1 MNCRRRLLVAAAAL
15 IGLPL
20 ATALVVLVAAAVFGV
35 TFDASPWRDAIARR
49 ASVAL
54 ERPVILE
61 GAFELTLGREVALRI
76 GGARVLNASGFTG
89 REFLL
94 LGEARA
100 RFNLLDALRGRLRI
114 GTLEASDVRLS
125 LERAADG
132 RTNWALA
139 PREGL
144 APPEGAINIGQITL
158 RRIAIDFNDAGAKAR
173 HVFALEEL
181 SASARSG
188 EPTRMAVR
196 GRANKDLAYAVT
208 LEGGPLGLIREASA
222 SWPFSLDFESSGTR
236 LQARGGFDAGR
247 GEARFE
253 FNGSA
258 RDITQF
264 GRLLDISLPRAGA
277 FALHGTG
284 RATADLVELADL
296 QGALG
301 SSGVSG
307 HLALALDA
315 DRPCLSGSLRVD
327 SIDLREFVASD
338 PAPDDRRAGDDALVR
353 QSLHL
358 RDLMPVDL
366 DIGLNVG
373 RWLGTPLDIRD
384 ARFALRA
391 DARGVQVPVTAMMGR
406 APVSGQLKLDTVA
419 PTPTLAVRL
428 DAVGI
433 APGDLAQLLTGANH
447 APLVGRL
454 SRMGLQLD
462 GRGETLGALV
472 DDIELRLNLA
482 DARLSYSN
490 FASDRPITLTLD
502 ALQLDVRRGE
512 RLRAT
517 GRGTLQGETA
527 KLALRGGT
535 LPDMLGALATPV
547 ELDLATPHARLRI
560 EGMLAPRG
568 APGEADLRFEFQAP
582 RSGDLARWLSV
593 APESSLPLDLRGRA
607 RLAGDAWSLH
617 ETTLRI
623 GRSALTLDMR
633 RSRSGARPVTVA
645 AVSSPMIDLP
655 ELATLRAHTAAG
667 GTPGSRLDRP
677 ILASALDLADADVGL
692 ALAQVA
698 FGNIDA
704 MAVGFTARVRDGRLL
719 PSAVTGKVAGA
730 PFKGLVALDPRGQGV
745 DVSLDL
751 FAREIDVGA
760 LLRELG
766 VAQDIDGVADALHFT
781 LLGRGNTLRE
791 LAGHSEFG
799 VRLSGGGITLRGAA
813 ERPLASIRV
822 SEATIGAAAG
832 APVRARLDGTLDQT
846 PVAIEVTG
854 GTLTQVALDP
864 ARLPLTLAATAAGA
878 RLTLEGEVAL
888 PLGRAGNLMFEMGGE
903 RLDTLS
909 GLLRV
914 ELPPW
919 GPWSFR
925 GPIKM
930 TSNGYQMPEMQVR
943 VGESRL
949 QGSGRLDVTGPRPR
963 LEVKAGAPR
972 IWLDDFPMPERL
984 TDSPSGAAGS
994 MGLRAAGRNL
1004 AGQTERLLSAGVLR
1018 RLDAVLDV
1026 EVQQVLSGTDRLADG
1041 AMHLAVID
1049 GRLDFGPAHVNTP
1062 GGAMRL
1068 SGRYDPTGEGVA
1080 LIARANLERFD
1091 YSVIARRLGRAN
1103 DLLGLV
1109 SLDLEL
1115 SGRAPSMEGIMD
1127 HASGKIAYS
1136 VWPSELRGGL
1146 VRLWASNVILVLL
1159 PAIDPGG
1166 QAQVNC
1172 VVGRFELREGKL
1184 TDDRIM
1190 IDTTR
1195 VRVRGAGTANLATEE
1210 LAFVF
1215 HPRAK
1220 GVSLF
1225 RLKPPLHVTGSFS
1238 DFQIG
1243 VDRRDL
1249 PEAILRMIL
1258 SPVLLPIQRLT
1269 LGPLPRDGAD
1279 VCAYPQGGNASPH

>member
-1 MNCRRRLLVAAAAL
+1 MSRRRRLLAAAVAF

-20 ATALVVLVAAAVFGV
+20 ATALVALVAAAVFGV

-89 REFLL
+89 REFLSV
-94 LGEARA
+94 GEARV
-100 RFNLLDALRGRLRI
+100 RIHLLDALLGRLRI
-114 GTLEASDVRLS
+114 GTIDASDVRLS

-132 RTNWALA
+132 RPNWASMQATDPGHTQDAIELGELA
-139 PREGL
+139 L
-144 APPEGAINIGQITL
+144 H
-158 RRIAIDFNDAGAKAR
+158 RIAINYDDAR
-173 HVFALEEL
+173 
-181 SASARSG
+181 SATHRVLTLDGVSATARSG
-188 EPTRMAVR
+188 EPTRMVLR
-196 GRANKDLAYAVT
+196 GRADSGLAYAITV
-208 LEGGPLGLIREASA
+208 EGGPLGRIRDGGG
-222 SWPFSLDFESSGTR
+222 SWPFSIAFESSGTR
-236 LQARGGFDAGR
+236 LRAHGALDAGR

-253 FNGSA
+253 FDGRA
-258 RDITQF
+258 DEIAQAA
-264 GRLLDISLPRAGA
+264 RLLDVSLPRVGA

-284 RATADLVELADL
+284 RATADTVELAEL
-296 QGALG
+296 GGALG
-301 SSGVSG
+301 SCGFSG
-307 HLALALDA
+307 HLALAFDA
-315 DRPCLSGSLRVD
+315 RRPRVSGKLSVA
-327 SIDLREFVASD
+327 SIDLHEFVASD
-338 PAPDDRRAGDDALVR
+338 PAPDDRRAGQHDLVR
-353 QSLHL
+353 QGLPL

-366 DIGLNVG
+366 DIDLHVG
-373 RWLGTPLDIRD
+373 RWLGTPFDIRD
-384 ARFALRA
+384 SEFALRA
-391 DARGVQVPVTAMMGR
+391 DALGMHVPVTAMMGW
-406 APVSGQLKLDTVA
+406 APVSGQLKLDLAV

-433 APGDLAQLLTGANH
+433 APGDLAQLLTGASH

-454 SRMGLQLD
+454 GRVGLQLD

-502 ALQLDVRRGE
+502 ALQLDVRRGKP
-512 RLRAT
+512 LRAI
-517 GRGTLQGETA
+517 GHGTLLGEPA
-527 KLALRGGT
+527 KLAIRGGT
-535 LPDMLGALATPV
+535 WPDLRGALATPV
-547 ELDLATPHARLRI
+547 GLDLFTTHARLRI

-568 APGEADLRFEFQAP
+568 APGDTDLRFEFQAP
-582 RSGDLARWLSV
+582 RSGDLARWLGV
-593 APESSLPLDLRGRA
+593 APESGLPLDLRGRA

-617 ETTLRI
+617 ETTLTI
-623 GRSALTLDMR
+623 GRSALTLDIR
-633 RSRSGARPVTVA
+633 RSRSAGRPVTV
-645 AVSSPMIDLP
+645 VEVRSPMIDVP
-655 ELATLRAHTAAG
+655 ELATLRGGAG
-667 GTPGSRLDRP
+667 PSGMPGSRLDMLIFP
-677 ILASALDLADADVGL
+677 SALELADVDVGL
-692 ALAQVA
+692 TLAQVA
-698 FGNIDA
+698 LGSMDA
-704 MAVGFTARVRDGRLL
+704 MDVGFTARVRDGRLL
-719 PSAVTGKVAGA
+719 PSPVTGKVTGA
-730 PFKGLVALDPRGQGV
+730 PFKGMIAADPRGKAV

-854 GTLTQVALDP
+854 GTLTEVALDP
-864 ARLPLTLAATAAGA
+864 TRLPLTLAAAAAGA

-909 GLLRV
+909 GLARV

-925 GPIKM
+925 GPIEM
-930 TSNGYQMPEMQVR
+930 TPNGYQMPEMQVR

-949 QGSGRLDVTGPRPR
+949 QGNGRVDVTGAKPSLAVR
-963 LEVKAGAPR
+963 VTAPR
-972 IWLDDFPMPERL
+972 IQLDDFPMPERL
-984 TDSPSGAAGS
+984 TDSPSGAAAIE
-994 MGLRAAGRNL
+994 GLRTTGRNL

-1018 RLDAVLDV
+1018 RFDAFLDV

-1091 YSVIARRLGRAN
+1091 YSVIARRLGRVN
-1103 DLLGLV
+1103 DLSGLV

-1115 SGRAPSMEGIMD
+1115 SGRAPSMDGIMD
-1127 HASGKIAYS
+1127 HASGKIDYS

-1146 VRLWASNVILVLL
+1146 VKLWASNIILALL
-1159 PAIDPGG
+1159 PAIEPGG

-1172 VVGRFELREGKL
+1172 VVGRFDLREGKL

-1190 IDTTR
+1190 IDTTG
-1195 VRVRGAGTANLATEE
+1195 VRVRGAGSANLATEE

-1215 HPRAK
+1215 RPRAK
-1220 GVSLF
+1220 GLALF

-1238 DFQIG
+1238 DFHLG
-1243 VDRRDL
+1243 GDRRDL
-1249 PEAILRMIL
+1249 PEAILRMVL
-1258 SPVLLPIQRLT
+1258 SPILLPFERLT

-1279 VCAYPQGGNASPH
+1279 VCAYPQGGAASPY

>member
-1 MNCRRRLLVAAAAL
+1 MNCRRRRLVAAAAL

-35 TFDASPWRDAIARR
+35 TFDASPWRDAFARR

-54 ERPVILE
+54 ERLVILE

-89 REFLL
+89 REFLS
-94 LGEARA
+94 LGETRA
-100 RFNLLDALRGRLRI
+100 RFRLLEALRGQPRI
-114 GTLEASDVRLS
+114 SNIEAEDVWLS

-139 PREGL
+139 PREGS
-144 APPEGAINIGQITL
+144 APPGVAINVGQITL
-158 RRIAIDFNDAGAKAR
+158 RRIAINFNDAVATRR
-173 HVFALEEL
+173 HVFALDEV
-181 SASARSG
+181 SASARPG

-196 GRANKDLAYAVT
+196 GRAKKDHAYAVT
-208 LEGGPLGLIREASA
+208 LEGGPLGLLREASA
-222 SWPFSLDFESSGTR
+222 SWPFSLDFESLGTR

-258 RDITQF
+258 KDVAQV
-264 GRLLDISLPRAGA
+264 GRLLDISLPRGGA
-277 FALHGTG
+277 FTLDGAG
-284 RATADLVELADL
+284 RATADLVELTDL

-301 SSGVSG
+301 TSGVSG

-315 DRPCLSGSLRVD
+315 DRPRLSGKLGLD
-327 SIDLREFVASD
+327 SIDLREFFASD
-338 PAPDDRRAGDDALVR
+338 PAPGDRRAGGDDLVR
-353 QSLHL
+353 RNLPL

-366 DIGLNVG
+366 DIGLHVG
-373 RWLGTPLDIRD
+373 RWLGTPIDIRD
-384 ARFALRA
+384 AKFALRA
-391 DARGVQVPVTAMMGR
+391 DARGVQVPVTAIVSR
-406 APVSGQLKLDTVA
+406 APVSGQLKLDTAA

-428 DAVGI
+428 DARGI
-433 APGDLAQLLTGANH
+433 ALGDLAQPLTGTASTQVEGT
-447 APLVGRL
+447 LGRVGV
-454 SRMGLQLD
+454 RMD
-462 GRGETLGALV
+462 GSGETLGTLAR
-472 DDIELRLNLA
+472 DIELGLTVA
-482 DARLSYSN
+482 GAQAN
-490 FASDRPITLTLD
+490 FRNVVGERALGFTLD
-502 ALQLDVRRGE
+502 ALDVAVRRGE

-517 GRGTLQGETA
+517 GRGTLMGERA
-527 KLALRGGT
+527 KLAIRGGT
-535 LPDMLGALATPV
+535 LEDMLGALATPV

-568 APGEADLRFEFQAP
+568 STGDTDLSFEFQAP
-582 RSGDLARWLSV
+582 RSGDLARWLGV
-593 APESSLPLDLRGRA
+593 APESGLPLDLRGRA

-623 GRSALTLDMR
+623 GRSALTLDMH
-633 RSRSGARPVTVA
+633 RSRYGARPVTVVA
-645 AVSSPMIDLP
+645 ASSPMIDLP
-655 ELATLRAHTAAG
+655 ELATLRAHTQAG
-667 GTPGSRLDRP
+667 EMPGSPLDRP
-677 ILASALDLADADVGL
+677 ILASTLDLSDADVDL
-692 ALAQVA
+692 ALAKVA

-704 MAVGFTARVRDGRLL
+704 MDVGFTARFRDGCLL
-719 PSAVTGKVAGA
+719 PSPVTGKVAGA
-730 PFKGLVALDPRGQGV
+730 PFKGMVALDPRGKAV

-760 LLRELG
+760 LMRELG
-766 VAQDIDGVADALHFT
+766 MAQDIDGVADALHFT

-832 APVRARLDGTLDQT
+832 APVRARLDGMLDQT

-854 GTLTQVALDP
+854 GTLTEVARDP
-864 ARLPLTLAATAAGA
+864 ARLPLTLAATGAGA
-878 RLTLEGEVAL
+878 RLALEGEVAL
-888 PLGRAGNLMFEMGGE
+888 PLGSDGHLVLEASGE

-909 GLLRV
+909 GLARV

-925 GPIKM
+925 GPIRM
-930 TSNGYQMPEMQVR
+930 TPDGYQMPEMQVR

-963 LEVKAGAPR
+963 LEVKVGAPR
-972 IWLDDFPMPERL
+972 IQLDDFPMPERL
-984 TDSPSGAAGS
+984 TDTPSGYLASA
-994 MGLRAAGRNL
+994 GLRATGRNL

-1041 AMHLAVID
+1041 AMHLAVIE
-1049 GRLDFGPAHVNTP
+1049 GRLDFGPAHVNTQ
-1062 GGAMRL
+1062 GGALRL

-1103 DLLGLV
+1103 DLSGLV
-1109 SLDLEL
+1109 SLDLAL
-1115 SGRAPSMEGIMD
+1115 AGRAPSMEGFMD

-1146 VRLWASNVILVLL
+1146 VKLWASNVILALL

-1172 VVGRFELREGKL
+1172 VVGRFDLREGKL

-1190 IDTTR
+1190 IDTTG

-1238 DFQIG
+1238 DFHIG

-1258 SPVLLPIQRLT
+1258 SPILLPIQRLT